1 MKQLICA
8 ISVFFLSIL
17 FAGAQNIENNL
28 QIYANNFTQER
39 IYLHY
44 DKSTYAPGETIWF
57 KAYLMQTIFPVDG
70 SKTVYIDWT
79 DQNGKLLLHSV
90 SPIENGTAFGQFDIP
105 ESYAGQYIHVKAY
118 TKWMLNFDSAFLY
131 NKDLRILSDSNS
143 FSVSKNIIKPELT
156 FFPEGGDVIDG
167 VTNKIAFKANDQF
180 GRPIKIKGEIKNGK
194 GVVVNKLNVIHDGMG
209 YFYILPQAGETF
221 SASWEDEKGNQHKTE
236 LPAIKSS
243 GVSLQVTVMGT
254 RRNFLI
260 SAAPASVSEI
270 DSVHII
276 GTMYQQ
282 PVFNTTKVLKEGH
295 GEGVIPTQSLPSGVL
310 TITVFD
316 NQWKP
321 LAERITYVNNEE
333 YTFLPEMKVQ
343 HWGLNKRA
351 KNEIEISVP
360 DSLYA
365 NLSVSVTDAGIDE
378 DSSDNIISHLLLS
391 GELKGKINDP
401 AHYFLNNSDSI
412 MQQLDLV
419 MLTHGWRRFD
429 WEKVLNGKFPVINY
443 PRDTSYLTLSGK
455 IYGATP
461 SQLRSAGEIILM
473 VNQKKS
479 GMQVFTAPVNG
490 DGTFNDPSLIL
501 FDTARVYYQL
511 PKSKGLGDVSVQFLQ
526 NKLSPFSDNTK
537 ATGYF
542 YNHLADTSG
551 NRYHIQ
557 LNDVAERELKYL
569 QGKVLA
575 TVKIKARQ
583 KSTTEEMDKKYT
595 SGLFSGGDAREFDLV
610 NDPFSSTAMDIF
622 QYLQGKVAGL
632 QINATSNPPT
642 LSWRGGTPQ
651 IYVDEMPTTP
661 DMVSSVPVSDVAFIK
676 VFEPPFMGGSGGG
689 SGGAIA
695 IYTRKGG
702 DQKQEP
708 GEGLSNNSVSGY
720 TAIRQFYSPNYE
732 TFSEENEKKDLRST
746 IYWNPLV
753 VTSPGQ
759 NKVTLTFFNNDIT
772 DAFRVVIEGMTKDGR
787 LAHIEQKME

>member
-1 MKQLICA
+1 MKQLVCA

-44 DKSTYAPGETIWF
+44 DKSTYAPGESIWF
-57 KAYLMQTIFPVDG
+57 KAYLMQTIFPVDE

-79 DQNGKLLLHSV
+79 DENGKLLLHSV
-90 SPIENGTAFGQFDIP
+90 SPIEDGAAFGQFDIP
-105 ESYAGQYIHVKAY
+105 ESFAGQYIHVKAY

-131 NKDLRILSDSNS
+131 NKDIRILSDSS
-143 FSVSKNIIKPELT
+143 SSSVSKNTIQPELT
-156 FFPEGGDVIDG
+156 FFPEGGDAIAG

-180 GRPIKIKGEIKNGK
+180 GRPIKIKGDIRNGK
-194 GVVVNKLNVIHDGMG
+194 GVVINKLNIVHDGMG
-209 YFYILPQAGETF
+209 YFFIMPQAGETF
-221 SASWEDEKGNQHKTE
+221 FASWEDEKGNHHKTE
-236 LPAIKSS
+236 LPVIKNS
-243 GVSLQVTVMGT
+243 GVSLQVTVIGA
-254 RRNFLI
+254 RRNFLV

-270 DSVHII
+270 NSVHII

-282 PVFNTTKVLKEGH
+282 PVFNIEKVLKEGRA
-295 GEGVIPTQSLPSGVL
+295 EGVIPTQSLPSGVL

-316 NQWKP
+316 DQWKP

-333 YTFLPEMKVQ
+333 YTFQPEMKVQ

-351 KNEIEISVP
+351 RNEIEISVP

-365 NLSVSVTDAGIDE
+365 NLSVSVTDAGIDD
-378 DSSDNIISHLLLS
+378 DSSDNIISHLLLT
-391 GELKGKINDP
+391 GELKGKINNP
-401 AHYFLNNSDSI
+401 AYYFLNNSDSI

-473 VNQKKS
+473 VNRKNS
-479 GMQVFTAPVNG
+479 GMQIITAPVNG
-490 DGTFNDPSLIL
+490 DGSFNDPSLIL
-501 FDTARVYYQL
+501 FDTARIYYQL

-526 NKLSPFSDNTK
+526 NKLSPFSNNSK
-537 ATGYF
+537 ANGYF

-557 LNDVAERELKYL
+557 LNDAAERELKYL
-569 QGKVLA
+569 KGKVLA
-575 TVKIKARQ
+575 TVEIKARQ
-583 KSTTEEMDKKYT
+583 KSATEEMDKKYT

-610 NDPFSSTAMDIF
+610 NDPFASSAMDIF

-632 QINATSNPPT
+632 QINATSSPPT

-651 IYVDEMPTTP
+651 IYVDEMPTSP

-676 VFEPPFMGGSGGG
+676 VFQPTFMGGSGGG

-695 IYTRKGG
+695 IYTRRG
-702 DQKQEP
+702 DDRKEEP
-708 GEGLSNNSVSGY
+708 GKGLSNNSVSGY

-746 IYWNPLV
+746 IYWNPSV
-753 VTSPGQ
+753 ITSPGK

-772 DAFRVVIEGMTKDGR
+772 NAFRVVIEGMTKDGR
-787 LAHIEQKME
+787 LAHIEQRME

>member
-1 MKQLICA
+1 MKQLVCA

-17 FAGAQNIENNL
+17 YAGAQNIENNL

-44 DKSTYAPGETIWF
+44 DKSTYAPGESIWF
-57 KAYLMQTIFPVDG
+57 KAYLMQTIFPVDE

-79 DQNGKLLLHSV
+79 DENGKLLLHSV
-90 SPIENGTAFGQFDIP
+90 SPIEDGTAFGQFDIP
-105 ESYAGQYIHVKAY
+105 ENYAGQYIHAKAY

-131 NKDLRILSDSNS
+131 NKDIRVLSDSS
-143 FSVSKNIIKPELT
+143 FSGASKNIIKPELA
-156 FFPEGGDVIDG
+156 FFPEGGDAIAG
-167 VTNKIAFKANDQF
+167 VTSKIAFKANDQF

-194 GVVVNKLNVIHDGMG
+194 GVVVNKLNVVHDGMG
-209 YFYILPQAGETF
+209 YFFMMPQAGESF

-236 LPAIKSS
+236 LPAIKNS
-243 GVSLQVTVMGT
+243 GVALQVTAIDT
-254 RRNFLI
+254 RRNFLV

-270 DSVHII
+270 NSVHII

-282 PVFNTTKVLKEGH
+282 PVFNITKVLKEGRA
-295 GEGVIPTQSLPSGVL
+295 EGVIPTQSLPSGVL

-321 LAERITYVNNEE
+321 LAERVTYVNNEE
-333 YTFLPEMKVQ
+333 YTFQPEMKVQ

-351 KNEIEISVP
+351 RNEIEISVP

-365 NLSVSVTDAGIDE
+365 NLSVSITDAGIDE

-391 GELKGKINDP
+391 TELKGKINNP
-401 AHYFLNNSDSI
+401 AYYFLNNSDSV

-443 PRDTSYLTLSGK
+443 PKDTSYLTLSGK
-455 IYGATP
+455 VYGATP

-473 VNQKKS
+473 VNQKNS
-479 GMQVFTAPVNG
+479 GMQIVTAPVDG
-490 DGTFNDPSLIL
+490 DGTFNDPSVIL
-501 FDTARVYYQL
+501 FDTARIYYQL

-526 NKLSPFSDNTK
+526 NKLSPFSNNSK

-551 NRYHIQ
+551 NRYHVQ
-557 LNDVAERELKYL
+557 LNDAAERELKYL
-569 QGKVLA
+569 KGKVLA
-575 TVKIKARQ
+575 TVEIKARQ
-583 KSTTEEMDKKYT
+583 KSATEEMDKKYT

-632 QINATSNPPT
+632 QINATTSPPT

-651 IYVDEMPTTP
+651 IYLDEMPTSP

-676 VFEPPFMGGSGGG
+676 VFQPPFMGGSGGG

-708 GEGLSNNSVSGY
+708 GKGLSNNSVSGY

-746 IYWNPLV
+746 LYWNPSV
-753 VTSPGQ
+753 ITSPGK
-759 NKVTLTFFNNDIT
+759 NKVTLTFFNNDVT
-772 DAFRVVIEGMTKDGR
+772 NSFRVIIEGMTKDGR